1 MAHEVEHAEVLSDY
15 QNEIYASGEAP
26 PYPMRWRD
34 LEAAALEALPAESA
48 DYLAGGAGGE
58 ETVRANR
65 EAFDRWRI
73 VPRMLRGVG
82 TRDLSTEILGTQ
94 MPAPVLVGPVGVQRI
109 LHEDAEIATAAA
121 AGSVGVPYVHSTAA
135 STSIE
140 EAAAA
145 NGDGPRWFQLYYPT
159 DRELAVSFV
168 SRAAAAGYTAVVIT
182 LDTLVLGWRPRD
194 LQHAYLPFLQGIGL
208 ANYTSDPV
216 FRSRLG
222 PDADADAIEPT
233 VARWIDVFANPDLS
247 WEDIA
252 WLRERT
258 ELPVVLKGICSADDA
273 RHAAETGVDGLIVS
287 NHGGRQV
294 DGAVAALD
302 ALPDVCAAVPPK
314 LPVLFDSGIRTGA
327 DALKALALGAH
338 AVLLARPAMWGLA
351 LGGEA
356 GVRHVLRG
364 FLAELDNSLA
374 MAGYRSPRELTP
386 QSLAARPG

>member
-15 QNEIYASGEAP
+15 QNEIYAGGEAP
-26 PYPMRWRD
+26 RYPMRWRE
-34 LEAAALEALPAESA
+34 LEAAALRALPAESA

-82 TRDLSTEILGTQ
+82 TRDLGSEVLGTR
-94 MPAPVLVGPVGVQRI
+94 MPAPVLLGPVGVQRI
-109 LHEDAEIATAAA
+109 LHEDAELATAAA
-121 AGSVGVPYVHSTAA
+121 AAGLGVPYVHSTAA

-140 EAAAA
+140 DAAAV

-159 DRELAVSFV
+159 DREMAVSFV

-194 LQHAYLPFLQGIGL
+194 LGHPYLPFLQGVGL

-222 PDADADAIEPT
+222 DDAGSDSIEPT
-233 VARWIDVFANPDLS
+233 VARWIQVFANPDLS
-247 WEDIA
+247 WADIA

-258 ELPVVLKGICSADDA
+258 ELPVLLKGICSADDA
-273 RHAAETGVDGLIVS
+273 RHAAEAGADGLIVS

-294 DGAVAALD
+294 DGAIAALD

-327 DALKALALGAH
+327 DAVKALALGAQ

-351 LGGEA
+351 LGGED
-356 GVRHVLRG
+356 GVRHVLRA
-364 FLAELDNSLA
+364 FMAELDNTLV
-374 MAGYRSPRELTP
+374 MAGYRTPRELTP
-386 QSLAARPG
+386 QSLAVRP

>member
-1 MAHEVEHAEVLSDY
+1 MAHEVEHAEVLSDF
-15 QNEIYASGEAP
+15 QNEIYASGQAP
-26 PYPMRWRD
+26 RYPMRWRE
-34 LEAAALEALPAESA
+34 LEAAALAALPAPAA

-82 TRDLSTEILGTQ
+82 TRDLRTDILGTA
-94 MPAPVLVGPVGVQRI
+94 MPAPVLLGPVGVQRI
-109 LHEDAEIATAAA
+109 LHEHAEVATAAA
-121 AGSVGVPYVHSTAA
+121 AGRLGVPYVHSTAA

-140 EAAAA
+140 DAAAA

-159 DRELAVSFV
+159 DRDLAVSFV

-194 LQHAYLPFLQGIGL
+194 LSHPYLPFLQGIGL

-222 PDADADAIEPT
+222 DDADADALEPT
-233 VARWIDVFANPDLS
+233 VARWIEVFANPDLG

-258 ELPVVLKGICSADDA
+258 ELPVLLKGICSADDA
-273 RHAAETGVDGLIVS
+273 RHATDAGVDGLIVS

-294 DGAVAALD
+294 DGAIAALD
-302 ALPDVCAAVPPK
+302 ALPEVCAAVPPR

-327 DALKALALGAH
+327 DAVKALALGAQ

-351 LGGEA
+351 LGGED
-356 GVRHVLRG
+356 GVHHVLRA
-364 FLAELDNSLA
+364 FLAELDNTLA
-374 MAGYRSPRELTP
+374 MAGYSSQRELSA
-386 QSLAARPG
+386 QSLAARPS

>member
-15 QNEIYASGEAP
+15 QNEIYAGGEAP
-26 PYPMRWRD
+26 RYPMRWRE
-34 LEAAALEALPAESA
+34 LEAAALGALPAESA

-82 TRDLSTEILGTQ
+82 TRDLGTEVLGTH
-94 MPAPVLVGPVGVQRI
+94 MPAPVLLGPVGVQRI
-109 LHEDAEIATAAA
+109 LHEDAELATAAA
-121 AGSVGVPYVHSTAA
+121 AAGLGVPYVHSTAA

-140 EAAAA
+140 DAAAA

-159 DRELAVSFV
+159 DREMAVSFV

-194 LQHAYLPFLQGIGL
+194 LGHPYLPFLQGVGL

-222 PDADADAIEPT
+222 DDAGSDSIEPT
-233 VARWIDVFANPDLS
+233 VARWIQVFANPDLS
-247 WEDIA
+247 WADIA

-258 ELPVVLKGICSADDA
+258 ELPVLLKGICSADDA
-273 RHAAETGVDGLIVS
+273 RHAAEAGADGLIVS

-294 DGAVAALD
+294 DGAIAALD

-327 DALKALALGAH
+327 DAVKALALGAQ

-351 LGGEA
+351 LGGED
-356 GVRHVLRG
+356 GVRHVLRA
-364 FLAELDNSLA
+364 FMAELDNTLV
-374 MAGYRSPRELTP
+374 MAGYRTPRELTP
-386 QSLAARPG
+386 QSLAVRP

>member
-15 QNEIYASGEAP
+15 QNEIYARGQAP
-26 PYPMRWRD
+26 PYPMRWRE
-34 LEAAALEALPAESA
+34 LEAAAYAALGPEAA

-82 TRDLSTEILGTQ
+82 TRHLGTEILGTS
-94 MPAPVLVGPVGVQRI
+94 MPAPVLLGPVGVQRI
-109 LHEDAEIATAAA
+109 IHEDAELATAAA
-121 AGSVGVPYVHSTAA
+121 AGRAGVPYVHSTAA

-140 EAAAA
+140 DAAAA
-145 NGDGPRWFQLYYPT
+145 NGDGPRWFQLYHPT
-159 DRELAVSFV
+159 DREMAVSFV

-182 LDTLVLGWRPRD
+182 VDTLVLGWRPRD
-194 LQHAYLPFLQGIGL
+194 LQHAYLPFLQGVGL

-216 FRSRLG
+216 FRRRLG
-222 PDADADAIEPT
+222 DDADTGALEPT
-233 VARWIDVFANPDLS
+233 VARWIEVFANPDLS
-247 WEDIA
+247 WEDVA

-258 ELPVVLKGICSADDA
+258 DLPVLLKGICSADDA
-273 RHAAETGVDGLIVS
+273 RHAADAGVDGLIVS

-302 ALPDVCAAVPPK
+302 ALPDVCAAVPPRM
-314 LPVLFDSGIRTGA
+314 PVLFDSGIRTGA
-327 DALKALALGAH
+327 DAVKALALGAQ

-351 LGGEA
+351 LGGED
-356 GVRHVLRG
+356 GVHHVLRA
-364 FLAELDNSLA
+364 FLAELDNTLA
-374 MAGYRSPRELTP
+374 MAGYRSPRELSA
-386 QSLAARPG
+386 QSLVARPA